1 MIKESSRQIY
11 KSLFPYGVMRNI
23 SVSDIMTRDSIS
35 VKPSTNLLECA
46 KKMVRRRVG
55 SLLIV
60 DKKRFAG
67 FISEKDILWVLIKK
81 SKEDLSEIKAI
92 DISPRKIVVIKPSS
106 TIEEAIV
113 KMRKS
118 KFDKLPVVHDKELIG
133 IITIKDI
140 LNFHPE
146 IYPELKEFAQIKER
160 EEKLKRI
167 GTKSLKIIRDGTCEK
182 CGKRKV
188 LRESDGMLICEEC
201 EISV

>member
-1 MIKESSRQIY
+1 M
-11 KSLFPYGVMRNI
+11 LFR
-23 SVSDIMTRDSIS
+23 S
-35 VKPSTNLLECA
+35 
-46 KKMVRRRVG
+46 
-55 SLLIV
+55 
-60 DKKRFAG
+60 
-67 FISEKDILWVLIKK
+67 
-81 SKEDLSEIKAI
+81 
-92 DISPRKIVVIKPSS
+92 
-106 TIEEAIV
+106 IV